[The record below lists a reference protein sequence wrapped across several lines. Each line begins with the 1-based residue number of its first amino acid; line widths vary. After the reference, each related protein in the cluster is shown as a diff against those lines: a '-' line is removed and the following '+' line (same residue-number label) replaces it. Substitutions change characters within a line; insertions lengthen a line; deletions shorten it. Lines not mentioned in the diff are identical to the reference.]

1 MPRPIAQQVVVITG
15 ASQGIGRET
24 ALQLAVHG
32 ASVVVAARNHEALRD
47 LAIEI
52 ERLGGQAEAVVTD
65 VAEWDQVERLAERA
79 VARFGRIDTWVN
91 NAAVSTYGTFE
102 EMNVEEIDRVV
113 RVNLL
118 GQLYGVKA
126 AIPFMKRDG
135 GGTIINVGSALSA
148 RAVPLQAT
156 YVATKH
162 AIKGFSEALRLEL
175 EHAHTGINV
184 TLIMP
189 ASINTPLFSQA
200 RSRLGV
206 RPAPV
211 PPVYEPRVVAEAIL
225 FAAEHPR
232 REIVVG
238 GWGKLL
244 ISGQWLSPSLLDRY
258 MTQAGRLFKQQRTEK
273 PDTGRD
279 NLMAPIPGHGSTTGE
294 FGENSKS
301 TSLYTRYLELH
312 PNRKRSIAAA
322 SLLGV
327 LLLIR
332 RLGR

>member
-1 MPRPIAQQVVVITG
+1 M
-15 ASQGIGRET
+15 
-24 ALQLAVHG
+24 
-32 ASVVVAARNHEALRD
+32 
-47 LAIEI
+47 
-52 ERLGGQAEAVVTD
+52 
-65 VAEWDQVERLAERA
+65 
-79 VARFGRIDTWVN
+79 
-91 NAAVSTYGTFE
+91 FE
-102 EMNVEEIDRVV
+102 EMTVEEIDRVV

-126 AIPFMKRDG
+126 AIPFMRRDG
-135 GGTIINVGSALSA
+135 GGTIVNVGSALSA

-175 EHAHTGINV
+175 EHEQTGISV

-244 ISGQWLSPSLLDRY
+244 VSGQWLSPSLLDRY
-258 MTQAGRLFKQQRTEK
+258 MTHAGRLFKQQRTEN

-279 NLMAPIPGHGSTTGE
+279 NLMAPIPGPGSTTGE

-301 TSLYTRYLELH
+301 TSLYTRHLELH

-327 LLLIR
+327 LLLVR